1 MRNIWSVAASVA
13 VVVLCGCQNTHVDQV
28 RAGDGMRD
36 WYDDIKSNYPG
47 FRPPRLIS
55 PGVSGQTGPAARNNA
70 GQIQTAPAD
79 ISEVEALP
87 VDPVPVPEEK
97 PAAPAPAGADDAAR
111 SAGAASARADNPAGA
126 AGAAGTGVANRQGQ
140 ISIRLIQGVTDA
152 IVNKI
157 GTVYGNRSVI
167 YGITPD
173 CNGLRKAACP
183 LGQLISTRNLIIF
196 DGDRVSR
203 GSLNKCQIIDQ
214 ITVCRG
220 AFGNREVNDRTRITG
235 NNRGSIYP

>member
-70 GQIQTAPAD
+70 AQTQTAPAD
-79 ISEVEALP
+79 NGEVEALP

-97 PAAPAPAGADDAAR
+97 PAAAPAPAGNAPEEVKADAQPQAPVEVKKEDAAEAKAEVKADAK
-111 SAGAASARADNPAGA
+111 SETKKIEPPDPTSGDIYVVQSGDTLGALSKKFYGSVRYVNMLQK
-126 AGAAGTGVANRQGQ
+126 ANSDI
-140 ISIRLIQGVTDA
+140 ISNANVLKPGM
-152 IVNKI
+152 K
-157 GTVYGNRSVI
+157 
-167 YGITPD
+167 
-173 CNGLRKAACP
+173 
-183 LGQLISTRNLIIF
+183 LIIPK
-196 DGDRVSR
+196 
-203 GSLNKCQIIDQ
+203 L
-214 ITVCRG
+214 
-220 AFGNREVNDRTRITG
+220 
-235 NNRGSIYP
+235 

>member
-79 ISEVEALP
+79 NSEVEALP

-97 PAAPAPAGADDAAR
+97 PAAPAPAGKAPAEVKADAQPPAPAEVKKEAAAEAKAEVKADAKSETR
-111 SAGAASARADNPAGA
+111 KIEPPDPTSGDIYVVQSGDTLGALSKKFYGSVRYVNMLQK
-126 AGAAGTGVANRQGQ
+126 ANSDI
-140 ISIRLIQGVTDA
+140 ISNANVLKPGM
-152 IVNKI
+152 K
-157 GTVYGNRSVI
+157 
-167 YGITPD
+167 
-173 CNGLRKAACP
+173 
-183 LGQLISTRNLIIF
+183 LIIPK
-196 DGDRVSR
+196 
-203 GSLNKCQIIDQ
+203 L
-214 ITVCRG
+214 
-220 AFGNREVNDRTRITG
+220 
-235 NNRGSIYP
+235 